1 MVCYTTSYTQLL
13 ITILNFNVSLDQIIC
28 FFPGNMV
35 MDYNET
41 IVYLNLV
48 QNLTNISTSDVN
60 VSKLFDYI
68 EPIYKHE
75 LEDSYSV
82 PMVVIGWYIAAASLW
97 CVVSMFVD
105 VVHGFKSNKLWF
117 PCTWFTINAF
127 TLTAIAI
134 AMKLPVDLSGSMPGV
149 VDQVTKLGSM
159 AFMCTMMANLL
170 PCLATMDSKE
180 LLANVTALVVL
191 VITLVI
197 NVGIQTHTGVIVKK
211 GKEVDRPLESLSSRG
226 NGPRELFE
234 VANLTL
240 GNLTAAT
247 KKMEVRVIGSISY
260 VTIARIYV
268 IFLVLLLI
276 IYASSSLAIPKIKN
290 IIQQKYRQAASEDVP
305 STTSDDD
312 IRQSDTRN
320 FLTVKKLHQQVSN
333 YWIMA
338 GSGSP
343 QFMSACSATTTA
355 SGVICILTFIIHAP
369 TIVFAIIN
377 EGNRKFGSDYQR
389 SVVVIFIVQSMGV
402 VIGTLAPLS
411 RCVVSRHVK
420 LVFTVEEYWTQMLH
434 DWKNSRISNHGT
446 MSSISLPFRGH
457 KLKVVIKNL
466 KNPILNFCIILQKGV
481 VIVCK
486 RTTFVVAFVLHPVCK
501 ITTFVVVFVLDLVCT
516 SKGTRTGNLEQRKY
530 VLQLE
535 NEDELADKTLEGLL
549 KSLDL
554 LILKGEKKHPENL
567 MKLITEKSTKGFEG
581 VRKYDKNDHQ
591 DCWSLPVVTLTTIAV
606 TLPNIEKVEVKSL
619 LKSVREGLKYVTLVE
634 KNLNATDE
642 SIQKVAA
649 RLWED
654 VDLRHKWLG
663 IGWKDIASQVNKTTS
678 QVDTALQVVKLFS
691 EKAKNKINKA
701 VGSQDDDPRFTSIC
715 ATSMFGVTETII
727 GEKESNKRLF
737 DELSSRIADIMAA
750 CLTNLPQ
757 VIAKKC
763 HTSVIE
769 KREASVEAA
778 AILLGETKSIINTL
792 QGPLQDNYLS
802 MTTNDLPSI
811 NKWRAHLIEP

>member
-1 MVCYTTSYTQLL
+1 MVCYTTSYTQVL
-13 ITILNFNVSLDQIIC
+13 ITILNFSVSLDQIIC

-35 MDYNET
+35 MDYNLT
-41 IVYLNLV
+41 KGYLYLM
-48 QNLTNISTSDVN
+48 QNLTNINTSDVN

-75 LEDSYSV
+75 LEESYSV

-105 VVHGFKSNKLWF
+105 VVHGYKRNKLWF

-127 TLTAIAI
+127 TLTAIAV

-180 LLANVTALVVL
+180 LLTNVTALVVL

-197 NVGIQTHTGVIVKK
+197 NVGIQTNTGVIVKK
-211 GKEVDRPLESLSSRG
+211 GKEVDRPLASISSRE

-234 VANLTL
+234 VANLTI

-247 KKMEVRVIGSISY
+247 KKMEVQVIGSISY

-305 STTSDDD
+305 STASNP
-312 IRQSDTRN
+312 QSETRN
-320 FLTVKKLHQQVSN
+320 FLTVNKLHQQVSN

-355 SGVICILTFIIHAP
+355 SGVICISTFIIHAV

-402 VIGTLAPLS
+402 VVGTLAPLS

-420 LVFTVEEYWTQMLH
+420 LVFKVEKYWTQMLY

-466 KNPILNFCIILQKGV
+466 KSPILNFCIILQKGV
-481 VIVCK
+481 VV
-486 RTTFVVAFVLHPVCK
+486 VCK
-501 ITTFVVVFVLDLVCT
+501 ITAFVVAFVLDLVCT
-516 SKGTRTGNLEQRKY
+516 SKGTRTRTGNLEQRKY

-567 MKLITEKSTKGFEG
+567 MKLITEKSTKGFQG
-581 VRKYDKNDHQ
+581 VQKYDINDHQ
-591 DCWSLPVVTLTTIAV
+591 DSWSLPVVTLTTIAV

-619 LKSVREGLKYVTLVE
+619 LKSVREGLKYVTLLE

-654 VDLRHKWLG
+654 VDLRRKWLG
-663 IGWKDIASQVNKTTS
+663 IGLKDIASQVSKTTS

-715 ATSMFGVTETII
+715 ANSMFGVTETII

-778 AILLGETKSIINTL
+778 AILLGETKPIINTL

-802 MTTNDLPSI
+802 MTTNDLTSI
-811 NKWRAHLIEP
+811 NKWRAHLSEP

>member
-13 ITILNFNVSLDQIIC
+13 ITSLDQIIC

-105 VVHGFKSNKLWF
+105 VVHGYKSNKLWF

-127 TLTAIAI
+127 TLAVIAV

-170 PCLATMDSKE
+170 PCLATMDNKE

-197 NVGIQTHTGVIVKK
+197 NVGIQTNTGVIVKK
-211 GKEVDRPLESLSSRG
+211 GKEVDRPLASLSSRG

-305 STTSDDD
+305 STASDDD
-312 IRQSDTRN
+312 IRQSETRN
-320 FLTVKKLHQQVSN
+320 FLSIKKLHQQVSN

-355 SGVICILTFIIHAP
+355 SGVICYLTFIIHAV

-402 VIGTLAPLS
+402 VLGTLAPLS

-420 LVFTVEEYWTQMLH
+420 LVFKVEKYWTQMLY

-481 VIVCK
+481 VV
-486 RTTFVVAFVLHPVCK
+486 VCK
-501 ITTFVVVFVLDLVCT
+501 IATFVVVFVLDPVCT
-516 SKGTRTGNLEQRKY
+516 SKGIRTRNLEQRKY

-567 MKLITEKSTKGFEG
+567 MKLITEKSTKGFQG
-581 VRKYDKNDHQ
+581 VREYDKNDHQ
-591 DCWSLPVVTLTTIAV
+591 DCWSLPVVTLTTIVV

-642 SIQKVAA
+642 SIQKVAEK
-649 RLWED
+649 LWED
-654 VDLRHKWLG
+654 VDLRRKWLG
-663 IGWKDIASQVNKTTS
+663 IGLKDIASQVNKTTS

-691 EKAKNKINKA
+691 EKAKNKINKV

-715 ATSMFGVTETII
+715 ANSMFGVTETII

-778 AILLGETKSIINTL
+778 TILLGETKPIINTL

-802 MTTNDLPSI
+802 MTTNDLSSI
-811 NKWRAHLIEP
+811 NKWRAHLSEP